1 MGGSSNGWL
10 HRIHKFRP
18 TLWFCRLAGWLAAL
32 SPTESRYAGVWQ
44 SVLNVSDDT
53 AYKLQKCC
61 SIGKPCFQLAR
72 SMRDAQGHHHPHH
85 WLQCG
90 DCGVQEPWTSLHG
103 CVLVTFRRCPVP
115 SQSFGC
121 PGICPSPCGTSED
134 RTRSAHCGDTTTKA
148 RGISKLPLSPARN
161 ERLDLCC
168 RQQ

>member
-32 SPTESRYAGVWQ
+32 SPTESERWQRYAGVWQ

-61 SIGKPCFQLAR
+61 SIGKPRFQLAR

-103 CVLVTFRRCPVP
+103 LRVGNIPAM
-115 SQSFGC
+115 
-121 PGICPSPCGTSED
+121 PSPFAVLRLPRNLSFTVWDVGGQDKIRPLWRHYYQGSGYLEASTFACKE
-134 RTRSAHCGDTTTKA
+134 RTA
-148 RGISKLPLSPARN
+148 
-161 ERLDLCC
+161 
-168 RQQ
+168 